1 MNKNR
6 VFIFLLSVLSFL
18 TIFLTLTLFTKYKA
32 STCEENFK
40 HYKKLS
46 NSVLPLKVMEKALKE
61 DIKSNNENKKAKFVT
76 IVSLLAAKYY
86 GDWEKYDEKD
96 LSEIIEKLNEGQK
109 EEELAHLYNNYSYF
123 KNFYEALFC
132 EFIGRYKISKDIE
145 SRGQEEIIF
154 EEKYGLKAYS
164 PIAYGYKIS
173 LCSDFDN
180 EINFSKQKGHFGNDI
195 AVKKGVPF
203 VAVESGVVSK
213 TYKDK
218 GIYKLE
224 LKSFDG
230 KRTYIYSN
238 CDSKK
243 PFADE
248 IKEGTIVAGGQLL
261 GFVGDDNCCKKGGS
275 QILNCPYLHFGMKIK
290 VKTKDKE
297 EIEVYVDTY
306 NILKFL
312 EHHKSALSKD
322 EDGFYLKHIF
332 KDDVFEKNF

>member
-1 MNKNR
+1 MNKNKI
-6 VFIFLLSVLSFL
+6 FIFFLVVLSFF
-18 TIFLTLTLFTKYKA
+18 TFFLTFTFFTRYKA
-32 STCEENFK
+32 SNYEENFK

-61 DIKSNNENKKAKFVT
+61 DIKSNNEDKETKFVT

-96 LSEIIEKLNEGQK
+96 LNEIVEKLKEGEK
-109 EEELAHLYNNYSYF
+109 EEELSQLYNNYEYF
-123 KNFYEALFC
+123 KNFYKALFE
-132 EFIGRYKISKDIE
+132 EFVGRYKISKDIE
-145 SRGQEEIIF
+145 ERGQEEVIF

-164 PIAYGYKIS
+164 PIAYGYKINF
-173 LCSDFDN
+173 CSDFDN

-203 VAVESGVVSK
+203 VAVESGVISK
-213 TYKDK
+213 KYKYKD
-218 GIYKLE
+218 IYKLE

-238 CDSKK
+238 CDAKK
-243 PFADE
+243 PFADGIE
-248 IKEGTIVAGGQLL
+248 KGTIVAGGQLL

-275 QILNCPYLHFGMKIK
+275 KILNCPYLHFGIKIK
-290 VKTKDKE
+290 VKTYDKE

-312 EHHKSALSKD
+312 EHHKSALNKD
-322 EDGFYLKHIF
+322 KDGFYLKHIF

>member
-6 VFIFLLSVLSFL
+6 IFILILGVLSFL
-18 TIFLTLTLFTKYKA
+18 TIFLTFMLFTRYKA
-32 STCEENFK
+32 STYEENFK

-46 NSVLPLKVMEKALKE
+46 NNVLPLKVMEKALKE
-61 DIKSNNENKKAKFVT
+61 DIKLNNEGKGGKFVT

-86 GDWEKYDEKD
+86 GDWEKYDHKDFNEIVEQLKEGKKEKE
-96 LSEIIEKLNEGQK
+96 LSQ
-109 EEELAHLYNNYSYF
+109 LYDNYSYF
-123 KNFYEALFC
+123 KNFYETLFK
-132 EFIGRYKISKDIE
+132 EFVGRYKISKDVE

-203 VAVESGVVSK
+203 VAVESGIVSK
-213 TYKDK
+213 TYKDRD
-218 GIYKLE
+218 IYKLE
-224 LKSFDG
+224 LRSFDG

-238 CDSKK
+238 CDRKK
-243 PFADE
+243 PFEDG
-248 IKEGTIVAGGQLL
+248 IKEGTVVAGGQLL

-275 QILNCPYLHFGMKIK
+275 KILNCPYLHFGIKIK
-290 VKTKDKE
+290 VKTKDRE

-312 EHHKSALSKD
+312 EHHKSALNKD
-322 EDGFYLKHIF
+322 KDGFYLKHIF
-332 KDDVFEKNF
+332 KDEVFEKNF